1 MREISCDTVKNTVK
15 DLFIKANHELPREAC
30 TLLCT
35 SLEKESDPLARK
47 ILTRICENVNTA
59 KEMDIP
65 ICQDTGMAVIFAS
78 IGREVHLDGSFED
91 AVNQG
96 VALAYTTGGLRCS
109 VVNDPLYDRKNTGNN
124 TPAVIHTRI
133 TEGDKI
139 ELKVAPKG
147 FGSENMSALKMF
159 TPGAAESD
167 IIDFVVETVR
177 RADASPC
184 PPIMIGVGI
193 GGTFDL
199 APQLAKY
206 ALVRSVD
213 ERNSDP
219 RYASLEKKMLDAVNT
234 LGIGPQ
240 GFGGDTTALCVN
252 IEKYPTHIAGLPV
265 AVNINCHVMRHAEA
279 II

>member
-30 TLLCT
+30 TLLRT

-78 IGREVHLDGSFED
+78 IGREVHFDGSFED

-133 TEGDKI
+133 IEGDKI

-159 TPGAAESD
+159 TPGATESD